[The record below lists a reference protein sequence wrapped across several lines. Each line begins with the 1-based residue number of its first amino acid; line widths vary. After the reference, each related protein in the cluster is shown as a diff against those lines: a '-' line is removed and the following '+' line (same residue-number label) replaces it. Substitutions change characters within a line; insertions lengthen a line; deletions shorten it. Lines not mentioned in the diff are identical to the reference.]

1 LNFRLLIFGFDYA
14 DAKIK
19 RFPLNPDFIHIFIS
33 IPAKTV
39 KGLESKVKFNI
50 PPQYHKFLGS
60 LEQ

>member
-1 LNFRLLIFGFDYA
+1 VVGVDYA
-14 DAKIK
+14 DAGIK
-19 RFPLNPDFIHIFIS
+19 RFPFNPDFIHIFIS

-39 KGLESKVKFNI
+39 TGFESKVIFNI